1 MESTD
6 GWDVIVVGAGAA
18 GLFAATAA
26 AGRGRRTL
34 LLEKNRRPG
43 IKILMSGGTRCNV
56 TQATDE
62 RGIVKAFGRQGPF
75 LHSALAWPVKKLV
88 LTRFFDVVILFLLR
102 SRFPALVPSGCD
114 MVKAVHEYLSPPHKI
129 IAMLKKGRD
138 ELRVKYR
145 ELMEQRRT
153 AENQVRAV
161 EKSRA
166 MWRARAEAAEAELQE
181 LKKKATCA

>member
-1 MESTD
+1 
-6 GWDVIVVGAGAA
+6 
-18 GLFAATAA
+18 
-26 AGRGRRTL
+26 
-34 LLEKNRRPG
+34 
-43 IKILMSGGTRCNV
+43 
-56 TQATDE
+56 
-62 RGIVKAFGRQGPF
+62 
-75 LHSALAWPVKKLV
+75 
-88 LTRFFDVVILFLLR
+88 
-102 SRFPALVPSGCD
+102 
-114 MVKAVHEYLSPPHKI
+114 MVKAVHEYLSPRYKI

-181 LKKKATCA
+181 LKKKANCAW